1 MFNLFTSE
9 VYYIIAGALLV
20 LDLVLALRAV
30 QVLIAKY
37 RCRKA
42 NKAETETENETL
54 SKDEMTTNII
64 RRYGYEDNATI
75 VFCEVCDL
83 CTTEACTEIYNDLI
97 ATYGEANA

>member
-1 MFNLFTSE
+1 MFNLFIYET
-9 VYYIIAGALLV
+9 YYFIAGALLV

-30 QVLIAKY
+30 QIIIAKY
-37 RCRKA
+37 RLRKA
-42 NKAETETENETL
+42 NKAETENETL